1 MTVLRATNGN
11 IQLSAGTL
19 GSLPSG
25 AWWVAAIV
33 RRRGTTTDGIEAV
46 TAIVDGGSVISSLYV
61 DADTAPWGIYVG
73 HGGFESTFAGLG
85 TYGDDEFILIFAQKP
100 AGDATPRAN
109 VFDGEDWVGWQTG
122 SQEFED
128 RGDTIDAA
136 WMINMPGGF
145 PWNGDIAVVAWGAGN
160 LAEADVTDSSI
171 GLHIGVQQW
180 LDAGPAVLWR
190 AANPV
195 VDESGNSPAADEVS
209 RSGITMVDEAPAW
222 FNMEFGGGAVDITPA
237 DATHAHEAD
246 QPALAQTHAVVTQ
259 GATHAHTADAATV
272 TQAHAVA
279 PADATHGH
287 VADTAAITQTHA
299 LTPADGTHAHAADS
313 SALTQVHELA
323 VDDTLHAHAADEA
336 ALTGAGDLAVHDA
349 GHGHTADAPTLTQ
362 VHELAPADATH
373 AHTADAADVTTGHAI
388 EADSAGHAHAASSPT
403 IAQVHLVAVAAATH
417 AHTAEQAAL
426 TQLHLLLAADATHA
440 HSADAAAVSEG
451 DLSQP
456 GPRLVTQTAPGR
468 LATAGVPG
476 RITTQ
481 TGGRR

>member
-85 TYGDDEFILIFAQKP
+85 TYGDDQFILIFAQKP

-160 LAEADVTDSSI
+160 LAEADVTDGSI

-195 VDESGNSPAADEVS
+195 IDESGNTPAADEVS

-222 FNMEFGGGAVDITPA
+222 FDMEFGGGGTTVEGAGTA
-237 DATHAHEAD
+237 SSGFSATSSGTRETA
-246 QPALAQTHAVVTQ
+246 
-259 GATHAHTADAATV
+259 GSATAGSGFTSTAAGV
-272 TQAHAVA
+272 R
-279 PADATHGH
+279 
-287 VADTAAITQTHA
+287 DTA
-299 LTPADGTHAHAADS
+299 G
-313 SALTQVHELA
+313 SA
-323 VDDTLHAHAADEA
+323 
-336 ALTGAGDLAVHDA
+336 
-349 GHGHTADAPTLTQ
+349 
-362 VHELAPADATH
+362 
-373 AHTADAADVTTGHAI
+373 
-388 EADSAGHAHAASSPT
+388 AASSGFSATGSGVRSTTGAAAGQSGFTATASGTRAVPAAAAGSSGFT
-403 IAQVHLVAVAAATH
+403 AAAAGQRTTHGSAAASSEFTATSAGEGVGQVITATASIGFTATSAGDRAVAGAAVALSGFTAGGSGVRSVAGMAVAAFGFA
-417 AHTAEQAAL
+417 AAAL
-426 TQLHLLLAADATHA
+426 GE
-440 HSADAAAVSEG
+440 DAAPPASGPVVVTTAAYPTAAVAAHA
-451 DLSQP
+451 
-456 GPRLVTQTAPGR
+456 GPRVDIQTSTRTTR
-468 LATAGVPG
+468 LEVSA
-476 RITTQ
+476 R
-481 TGGRR
+481 